1 MNFAVLYEYCADKEK
16 IATHRP
22 AHREH
27 LKRLMTSGQLLAAGP
42 LMDDSGS
49 IIVYHASNEHELKS
63 FITSDPF
70 HDAGIFVNWQIK
82 PWKVVFGNRQLL
94 PDGSPP

>member
-1 MNFAVLYEYCADKEK
+1 MNFAVLYEYVADKEK

-22 AHREH
+22 AHRQH
-27 LKRLMTSGQLLAAGP
+27 LNTLLKNGQLLAAGP
-42 LMDDSGS
+42 LTDDSGAL
-49 IIVYHASNEHELKS
+49 IVYHAANEHELKT

-70 HDAGIFVNWQIK
+70 HHAGIFLSWQIK

-94 PDGSPP
+94 PDGGPP